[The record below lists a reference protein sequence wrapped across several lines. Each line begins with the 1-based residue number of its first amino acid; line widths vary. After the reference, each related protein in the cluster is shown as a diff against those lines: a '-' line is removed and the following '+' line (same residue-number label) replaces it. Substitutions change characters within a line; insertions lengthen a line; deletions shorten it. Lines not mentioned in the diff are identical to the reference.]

1 MSGLASVWPAK
12 GDLGGGFGVGA
23 GGCPWGCLHPPRAH
37 VSRLH
42 TQLLARVESHEA
54 GAVCNK
60 ARALAQLVT
69 ICNSLKIPFFL
80 FAF

>member
-1 MSGLASVWPAK
+1 MVE
-12 GDLGGGFGVGA
+12 GGS
-23 GGCPWGCLHPPRAH
+23 CLWGCLHPPGHAC
-37 VSRLH
+37 VSPPLH
-42 TQLLARVESHEA
+42 AQLLARVESHEA

-60 ARALAQLVT
+60 ARGSAQLVT